1 MVEGLSHITFIVK
14 DLDQME
20 QVLVNVLDAKKIYDS
35 GDKQFS
41 VAKERFYDVGGIWV
55 AVMIGEPLPTQTYN
69 HVAFKISDDEY
80 DQRLA
85 AIKALGLKVLDG
97 RKRVAGEARSIYFY
111 DHDNH
116 LFELHSG
123 TLKERLRAYAQ

>member
-1 MVEGLSHITFIVK
+1 LVEGLSHITFMVK

-20 QVLVNVLDAKKIYDS
+20 QVLVNVLNAKKIYDS

-97 RKRVAGEARSIYFY
+97 RKRVAGEARSIYFH

-123 TLKERLRAYAQ
+123 TLEERLRAYAQ

>member
-1 MVEGLSHITFIVK
+1 MVEGLSHITFMVK

-41 VAKERFYDVGGIWV
+41 VAKERFYDIGGIWV

-111 DHDNH
+111 DYDNH